1 MGNIILEEYSFGKSV
16 NNGQPPTEMQFFK
29 QKVKKL
35 KSSDVN
41 ILID

>member
-1 MGNIILEEYSFGKSV
+1 MGNTILEEYSFGKSV

-29 QKVKKL
+29 QKL